1 MFTEQ
6 LTQNRQHK
14 TLTIHR
20 HNKQIRRHVSL
31 QLLWS
36 GGLAYLHLV
45 AASKDGFNRRERIY
59 QLFNFH
65 TVTKNH
71 GSVGGWGRHDNAR
84 AIQKLDVFVQMHL
97 LKAPEIQQA
106 F

>member
-1 MFTEQ
+1 MLTEQ
-6 LTQNRQHK
+6 LTQ
-14 TLTIHR
+14 TLNIHR
-20 HNKQIRRHVSL
+20 HNKQIHCQVSL
-31 QLLWS
+31 LLLWI
-36 GGLAYLHLV
+36 GGVAYLHLV
-45 AASKDGFNRRERIY
+45 AASQDGFNRRKRIH

-65 TVTKNH
+65 TVSKNH
-71 GSVGGWGRHDNAR
+71 GGVGGRGRHDNAR